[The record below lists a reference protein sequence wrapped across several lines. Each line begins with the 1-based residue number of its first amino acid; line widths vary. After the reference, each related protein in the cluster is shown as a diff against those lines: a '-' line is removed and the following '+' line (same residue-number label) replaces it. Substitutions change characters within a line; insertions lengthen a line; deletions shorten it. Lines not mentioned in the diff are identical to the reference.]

1 MPGKDVLVSELR
13 QIIELQKKE
22 ILRLREQQS
31 SAENT
36 VAKCVFSYYLYIMI
50 FYISGR
56 FLSVLFLSAHVVSH
70 LWESSE
76 RFMALFLRW
85 LYRME
90 VERNEIYKTLVVD
103 YELALERKVLFH
115 NEEMKVCIMYMIL
128 C

>member
-1 MPGKDVLVSELR
+1 
-13 QIIELQKKE
+13 
-22 ILRLREQQS
+22 
-31 SAENT
+31 
-36 VAKCVFSYYLYIMI
+36 
-50 FYISGR
+50 
-56 FLSVLFLSAHVVSH
+56 
-70 LWESSE
+70 
-76 RFMALFLRW
+76 MALFLRW